1 MRSAAAA
8 AAVAH
13 VAHVAAGAS
22 VLVSRINA
30 LLLIDHYWAGNELPE
45 IENEYQF

>member
-8 AAVAH
+8 AV
-13 VAHVAAGAS
+13 VHVAAAA

>member
-13 VAHVAAGAS
+13 VAHVAA

>member
-1 MRSAAAA
+1 MRSA

-13 VAHVAAGAS
+13 VAAV

>member
-1 MRSAAAA
+1 MRSA

-13 VAHVAAGAS
+13 VAAA

>member
-1 MRSAAAA
+1 MRSAAA

-13 VAHVAAGAS
+13 VAHVAA